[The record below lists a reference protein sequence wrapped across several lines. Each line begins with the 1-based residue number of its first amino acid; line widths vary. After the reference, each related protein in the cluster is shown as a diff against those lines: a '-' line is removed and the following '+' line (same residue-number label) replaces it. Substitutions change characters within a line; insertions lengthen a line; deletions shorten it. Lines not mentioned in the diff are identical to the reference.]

1 MPRFRWILT
10 VVVVTS
16 FFITAC
22 SPDATNSKGA
32 PVEAELTA
40 CTDPRPQI
48 CTADY
53 NPVCG
58 SLGGDSHKTFSNGCS
73 ACSDAAVSGHR
84 PGACE

>member
-1 MPRFRWILT
+1 MSRFRWMLM
-10 VVVVTS
+10 VVVLTS
-16 FFITAC
+16 VLVIAC
-22 SPDATNSKGA
+22 SPQATTREAA
-32 PVEAELTA
+32 PPGAELTA

-58 SLGGDSHKTFSNGCS
+58 YLGGDNYKTFSNGCS